1 MWPVE
6 ARRGEPP
13 GCRARCGEAS
23 RRAAAAG
30 VGKGAAP
37 DVERRRPGPRCGRWR
52 HDEGTHRAAA
62 TGVGRQAAGLPRP
75 ACRGEQR
82 STWRGGG
89 LGPDAASGDA
99 ARGATGLPRLAW
111 GGESPGCR
119 SRRGERSHARRGE
132 ATVNPFLC
140 CIGLRVRREGCRW
153 VRKTNTVKRRCE
165 TVVTFLS
172 RST

>member
-37 DVERRRPGPRCGRWR
+37 DVERWRPGPRCGRWR

-75 ACRGEQR
+75 TCRGEQR

-89 LGPDAASGDA
+89 LAQMRPVEM
-99 ARGATGLPRLAW
+99 RQREP
-111 GGESPGCR
+111 PGCR

-140 CIGLRVRREGCRW
+140 CIGLRVRREGRRW
-153 VRKTNTVKRRCE
+153 VRKTNTVKSRCE